1 MTDLQTIQRF
11 AHTCHVFKTDDAG
24 TRANVCAF
32 IIPALRRYRR
42 EMVAA
47 LSFARK
53 SAIKLSYADI
63 LAQNRSIRSAIV
75 AAELR
80 LSEVHKPHLTGVYD
94 VEGEF
99 DEYGAFDKPN
109 TTNVSQ
115 QSIWP
120 VNF

>member
-1 MTDLQTIQRF
+1 MTDLQTIKRF
-11 AHTCHVFKTDDAG
+11 SHTCHVFNAEDAG

-47 LSFARK
+47 LSFARQ

-63 LAQNRSIRSAIV
+63 LAQSRSIRSAIG

-80 LSEVHKPHLTGVYD
+80 LSGVLKPHLTGGYD

-99 DEYGAFDKPN
+99 DEYGAFDKSN

-115 QSIWP
+115 QSTWP

>member
-1 MTDLQTIQRF
+1 MTDLQTIQKF
-11 AHTCHVFKTDDAG
+11 AHTCHVFNAGDAA
-24 TRANVCAF
+24 TRTNVCTL

-47 LSFARK
+47 LAFARQ

-80 LSEVHKPHLTGVYD
+80 LNGVHTSHTSPGYD
-94 VEGEF
+94 IDGEF
-99 DEYGAFDKPN
+99 DEFGAFDV
-109 TTNVSQ
+109 TGH
-115 QSIWP
+115 
-120 VNF
+120 